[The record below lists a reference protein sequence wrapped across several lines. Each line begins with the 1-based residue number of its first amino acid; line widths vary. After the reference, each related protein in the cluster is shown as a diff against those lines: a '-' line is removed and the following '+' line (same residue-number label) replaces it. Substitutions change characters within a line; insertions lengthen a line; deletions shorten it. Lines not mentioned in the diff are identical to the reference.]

1 MLPSNST
8 LDLMKTLKYKKLSL
22 FLTISMLAFSCMNLE
37 ELNVNPN
44 GVDPASG
51 HPNLLL
57 ATVQTQLGKNIV
69 NLGFGDLAGV
79 MQHTQKDG
87 WSSGHNDYD
96 WASQGQSWSPYYE
109 ALRTNDELLKKAE
122 ELNLPHYTGLGL
134 VLKSYLFG
142 MIADLWGDA
151 PYSAALKGENG
162 DENNLKPLY
171 DSQRDIYLG
180 ILSDLEAA
188 NELLRGPAGSG
199 GAIPATQD
207 VYYQG
212 DLLKWRK
219 FANSLS
225 LRYLMRISSKEAS
238 ISKTGIEKIVG
249 NPEQYP
255 IILSASDDA
264 LMDYVGASP
273 DNSWPSNTVFDKSTS
288 GNYNRIK
295 VCSTLIEALKSLG
308 DPRIAVYAERIQTPI
323 VVEPDWNDDRDE
335 IIGGVRHIAK
345 NIADDYEANW
355 GEKLNLATDYIGL
368 PPSSPAGGAFNL
380 NPDLAQGTLN
390 PHASQLHPMYKD
402 GAGPL
407 LQARLMT
414 AAEVNFILSE
424 AALKGW
430 AVGDQRAYYEAAVK
444 ASFDSWKISGSYDA
458 YINDGGAF
466 DGTLKQLIEQKWIA
480 SWTAATEAWFDYRRT
495 GFPVLTTGPYAKR
508 QAIPLRFY
516 YMQDEILLN
525 TSNANAAI
533 EGLEQTNFA
542 APDPK
547 NSAWSKT
554 WLLQGTGF
562 PY

>member
-1 MLPSNST
+1 MLLT
-8 LDLMKTLKYKKLSL
+8 LSL
-22 FLTISMLAFSCMNLE
+22 LVFSCMNLE

-57 ATVQTQLGKNIV
+57 ATVQTQLGKNV
-69 NLGFGDLAGV
+69 VGLGFGDLAGV

-96 WASQGQSWSPYYE
+96 WASQGQSWAPYYE
-109 ALRTNDELLKKAE
+109 ALRTNDEMIKKAE
-122 ELNLPHYTGLGL
+122 ELDLLHHKALGL
-134 VLKSYLFG
+134 ILKSYLFG

-151 PYSAALKGENG
+151 PYSQALKGEQG
-162 DENNLKPLY
+162 GEDNLKPLY
-171 DSQRDIYLG
+171 DSQRDIYTGVLA
-180 ILSDLEAA
+180 DLETA
-188 NELLRGPAGSG
+188 NELLTGAGAS
-199 GAIPATQD
+199 IPATQD

-212 DLLKWRK
+212 DIMKWRK

-225 LRYLMRISSKEAS
+225 LRYLMRISNKEAAVA
-238 ISKTGIEKIVG
+238 KAGIEKIFA
-249 NPEQYP
+249 NPGQYP
-255 IILSASDDA
+255 IIASASDDA
-264 LMDYVGASP
+264 LMNYVGASP
-273 DNSWPSNTVFDKSTS
+273 DNSWPSNTLFDKSTS
-288 GNYNRIK
+288 GAYNRIK
-295 VCSTLIEALKSLG
+295 VCETLVEALKNLD
-308 DPRIAVYAERIQTPI
+308 DPRIAVYAEAIQIPLVI
-323 VVEPDWNDDRDE
+323 EPEWTDDRDE
-335 IIGGVRHIAK
+335 IIGGVRHVAQ

-355 GEKLNLATDYIGL
+355 GEELNTAPDYIGL
-368 PPSSPAGGAFNL
+368 PTSSPAGGAYNL

-390 PHASQLHPMYKD
+390 PHCSQLNPMYKEAA
-402 GAGPL
+402 GAL

-414 AAEVNFILSE
+414 ASEVHFILAE

-430 AVGDQRAYYEAAVK
+430 AVGDQQEHYEAAIK
-444 ASFDSWKISGSYDA
+444 ASFDSWKISGDYTA
-458 YINDGGAF
+458 YVSGGGKY
-466 DGTLKQLIEQKWIA
+466 DGTLTQLIEQKWIA
-480 SWTAATEAWFDYRRT
+480 SWTAASEAWFDYRRT
-495 GFPVLTTGPYAKR
+495 GLPNLETGPYAKR

-525 TSNANAAI
+525 TTNVSNAI
-533 EGLEQTNFA
+533 DELEQSSFA

>member
-1 MLPSNST
+1 
-8 LDLMKTLKYKKLSL
+8 MKTLKYKNLGI
-22 FLTISMLAFSCMNLE
+22 FLTSSLLVFSCMNLE
-37 ELNVNPN
+37 ELNINPN

-57 ATVQTQLGKNIV
+57 ATVQTQLGKNV
-69 NLGFGDLAGV
+69 VELGFGNLAGV

-109 ALRTNDELLKKAE
+109 ALRTNDELLNKAE
-122 ELNLPHYTGLGL
+122 QLDLPHHKALGL
-134 VLKSYLFG
+134 ILKSYLFG

-151 PYSAALKGENG
+151 PYSQALKGEQG
-162 DENNLKPLY
+162 GEANLKPLY

-180 ILSDLEAA
+180 LLADLETA
-188 NELLRGPAGSG
+188 NALLTGSAGSG

-212 DLLKWRK
+212 NILKWRK

-225 LRYLMRISSKEAS
+225 LRYLMRISNKEAA
-238 ISKTGIEKIVG
+238 ISKAGIEKIYA
-249 NPEQYP
+249 NPGQYP
-255 IILSASDDA
+255 IILSTDDDTR
-264 LMDYVGASP
+264 MSYIGAAP
-273 DNSWPSNTVFDKSTS
+273 DNSWPSNTVYDKSTS

-295 VCSTLIEALKSLG
+295 VCSTLIDALKRLG
-308 DPRIAVYAERIQTPI
+308 DPRIAVYAERIQIPL
-323 VVEPDWNDDRDE
+323 VVEPEWPDDRDE
-335 IIGGVRHIAK
+335 IIDGVRHVAQ

-355 GEKLNLATDYIGL
+355 GEELNLSTDYVGL
-368 PPSSPAGGAFNL
+368 PPSSPAGGAYNL

-390 PHASQLHPMYKD
+390 PHCSQLNPMYMEAT
-402 GAGPL
+402 GAL
-407 LQARLMT
+407 IQSRLMS
-414 AAEVNFILSE
+414 ASEVHFILAE

-430 AVGDQRAYYEAAVK
+430 AVGDQKTHYEAAVK
-444 ASFDSWKISGSYDA
+444 ASLDSWRIGALYDD
-458 YINDGGAF
+458 YITGGGAY
-466 DGTLKQLIEQKWIA
+466 DGTLEQLIEQKWIS
-480 SWTAATEAWFDYRRT
+480 SWTAASEAWFDYRRT
-495 GFPVLTTGPYAKR
+495 GLPQLGTGPYAKR

-525 TSNANAAI
+525 TVHVNDAI
-533 EGLEQTNFA
+533 EDLEQTTFA